1 MRTVIRLKILANLIE
16 REMRTSSAIENMIK
30 MTNMHG
36 RIISYLHRNE
46 GRDIYQRDIEK
57 TFMISGPSVSEVL
70 KLMQKNGLIERQSV
84 KHDARLKKIV
94 LTDKGRQLDAEVQQS
109 MDAVENEVAAMLSEE
124 EFAAFEKTVEGK
136 AGQGGRMIKKLS
148 KSLREYKKE
157 SILTVVCMVVEAAM
171 EVLIPLI
178 IFEFGKCV
186 NPSTGGDPDIN
197 GMIRW
202 GIFMVLAAI
211 ASLVAGMLGG
221 KFCAE
226 ASAGFA
232 KNLRYDMF
240 TAVQGYSFKNIDKF
254 SSSSLVTRLT
264 TDVTNVQM
272 AFMMLI
278 RTAIRSPLMLIFS
291 IVMSFAIDTSLPWIF
306 FVTTPVLVFALSIMI
321 KCAMPIFKKVFKRY
335 DALNESI
342 QENVKGM
349 RVVKAYV
356 REKYETEKFSKV
368 SNELCKDF
376 TKAER
381 ILAINSPVM
390 NICLQGAI
398 LAITYFGARII
409 MGGSSALNTLGL
421 QSLMTYSLQ
430 ILFSLQMLSMIF
442 VMLTMSAESG
452 HRIVEVL
459 EEKSTL
465 TNPEHP
471 VMEVKNGDVKFE
483 NVSFRYSNTAEKY
496 ALEDINL
503 DIKSGETVGILGG
516 TGSSKTTLVNLISR
530 LYDVS
535 KGSVK
540 VGDVDVRDY
549 DMEVLRNQVAVV
561 LQKNTLF
568 SGTIK
573 DNLRWG
579 DKNATDEEMVHACKL
594 AQADEFIRQF
604 PKGYDTMITQGGT
617 NVSGGQKQ
625 RLCIARALLKKPKVL
640 ILDDS
645 TSAVDMKTD
654 ALLRAAFRQ
663 YIPDTTKIIIAQRV
677 ASVMDADK
685 IVIMN
690 NGRIDDIGT
699 HDELLKRNEIYR
711 EVYYSQNKQTTPDN
725 EEGGAL
731 NG

>member
-1 MRTVIRLKILANLIE
+1 
-16 REMRTSSAIENMIK
+16 
-30 MTNMHG
+30 
-36 RIISYLHRNE
+36 
-46 GRDIYQRDIEK
+46 
-57 TFMISGPSVSEVL
+57 
-70 KLMQKNGLIERQSV
+70 
-84 KHDARLKKIV
+84 
-94 LTDKGRQLDAEVQQS
+94 
-109 MDAVENEVAAMLSEE
+109 
-124 EFAAFEKTVEGK
+124 
-136 AGQGGRMIKKLS
+136 MIKKLS

-211 ASLVAGMLGG
+211 VSLVAGMLGG

-306 FVTTPVLVFALSIMI
+306 FVTTPILVFALSMMI

-390 NICLQGAI
+390 NMCLQGAI

>member
-1 MRTVIRLKILANLIE
+1 
-16 REMRTSSAIENMIK
+16 
-30 MTNMHG
+30 
-36 RIISYLHRNE
+36 
-46 GRDIYQRDIEK
+46 
-57 TFMISGPSVSEVL
+57 
-70 KLMQKNGLIERQSV
+70 
-84 KHDARLKKIV
+84 
-94 LTDKGRQLDAEVQQS
+94 
-109 MDAVENEVAAMLSEE
+109 
-124 EFAAFEKTVEGK
+124 
-136 AGQGGRMIKKLS
+136 MIKKLS

-306 FVTTPVLVFALSIMI
+306 FVTTPVLVFALSMMI

-356 REKYETEKFSKV
+356 REEYETEKFSKV

-503 DIKSGETVGILGG
+503 DIKSGETVGVLGG

>member
-1 MRTVIRLKILANLIE
+1 
-16 REMRTSSAIENMIK
+16 
-30 MTNMHG
+30 
-36 RIISYLHRNE
+36 
-46 GRDIYQRDIEK
+46 
-57 TFMISGPSVSEVL
+57 
-70 KLMQKNGLIERQSV
+70 
-84 KHDARLKKIV
+84 
-94 LTDKGRQLDAEVQQS
+94 
-109 MDAVENEVAAMLSEE
+109 
-124 EFAAFEKTVEGK
+124 
-136 AGQGGRMIKKLS
+136 MIKKLS

-291 IVMSFAIDTSLPWIF
+291 IVMSFAIDTTLPWIF
-306 FVTTPVLVFALSIMI
+306 FVTTPILVFALSIMI

-459 EEKSTL
+459 EEKSTQ

>member
-1 MRTVIRLKILANLIE
+1 
-16 REMRTSSAIENMIK
+16 
-30 MTNMHG
+30 
-36 RIISYLHRNE
+36 
-46 GRDIYQRDIEK
+46 
-57 TFMISGPSVSEVL
+57 
-70 KLMQKNGLIERQSV
+70 
-84 KHDARLKKIV
+84 
-94 LTDKGRQLDAEVQQS
+94 
-109 MDAVENEVAAMLSEE
+109 
-124 EFAAFEKTVEGK
+124 
-136 AGQGGRMIKKLS
+136 MIKKLS

-306 FVTTPVLVFALSIMI
+306 FVTTPILVFALSMMI

-640 ILDDS
+640 ILDES

>member
-1 MRTVIRLKILANLIE
+1 
-16 REMRTSSAIENMIK
+16 
-30 MTNMHG
+30 
-36 RIISYLHRNE
+36 
-46 GRDIYQRDIEK
+46 
-57 TFMISGPSVSEVL
+57 
-70 KLMQKNGLIERQSV
+70 
-84 KHDARLKKIV
+84 
-94 LTDKGRQLDAEVQQS
+94 
-109 MDAVENEVAAMLSEE
+109 
-124 EFAAFEKTVEGK
+124 
-136 AGQGGRMIKKLS
+136 MIKKLS

-306 FVTTPVLVFALSIMI
+306 FVTTPILVFALSMMI

-390 NICLQGAI
+390 NICLQGVI

>member
-1 MRTVIRLKILANLIE
+1 
-16 REMRTSSAIENMIK
+16 
-30 MTNMHG
+30 
-36 RIISYLHRNE
+36 
-46 GRDIYQRDIEK
+46 
-57 TFMISGPSVSEVL
+57 
-70 KLMQKNGLIERQSV
+70 
-84 KHDARLKKIV
+84 
-94 LTDKGRQLDAEVQQS
+94 
-109 MDAVENEVAAMLSEE
+109 
-124 EFAAFEKTVEGK
+124 
-136 AGQGGRMIKKLS
+136 MIKKLS

-211 ASLVAGMLGG
+211 VSLVAGMLGG

-306 FVTTPVLVFALSIMI
+306 FVTTPILVFALSIMI

>member
-1 MRTVIRLKILANLIE
+1 
-16 REMRTSSAIENMIK
+16 
-30 MTNMHG
+30 
-36 RIISYLHRNE
+36 
-46 GRDIYQRDIEK
+46 
-57 TFMISGPSVSEVL
+57 
-70 KLMQKNGLIERQSV
+70 
-84 KHDARLKKIV
+84 
-94 LTDKGRQLDAEVQQS
+94 
-109 MDAVENEVAAMLSEE
+109 
-124 EFAAFEKTVEGK
+124 
-136 AGQGGRMIKKLS
+136 MIKKLS

-306 FVTTPVLVFALSIMI
+306 FVTTPILVFALSMMI

-690 NGRIDDIGT
+690 NGRIGDIGT

>member
-1 MRTVIRLKILANLIE
+1 
-16 REMRTSSAIENMIK
+16 
-30 MTNMHG
+30 
-36 RIISYLHRNE
+36 
-46 GRDIYQRDIEK
+46 
-57 TFMISGPSVSEVL
+57 
-70 KLMQKNGLIERQSV
+70 
-84 KHDARLKKIV
+84 
-94 LTDKGRQLDAEVQQS
+94 
-109 MDAVENEVAAMLSEE
+109 
-124 EFAAFEKTVEGK
+124 
-136 AGQGGRMIKKLS
+136 MIKKLS

-306 FVTTPVLVFALSIMI
+306 FVTTPILVFALSMMI

-368 SNELCKDF
+368 SNELCKEF